1 MIRGETNEY
10 KFVDELQSMI
20 HHFTFSRKNYLLV
33 GPVNLPI
40 SIQHEEVLFKWRYA
54 SHCEGETKPTIE
66 SIVKMSTAQE
76 TFSSC
81 LLFGDFEMK
90 MPPLVRIHSVC
101 QTGDVFG
108 SLKCDCGPQLALS
121 LKKMTDYG
129 KGMLV
134 YIWPIKKGGQLG

>member
-1 MIRGETNEY
+1 MN

-20 HHFTFSRKNYLLV
+20 HHFTFQDKHYLLV

-40 SIQHEEVLFKWRYA
+40 SIQHEEVPFKWYA
-54 SHCEGETKPTIE
+54 FAPVERDTKPTIE
-66 SIVKMSTAQE
+66 SIVQMSTAQQ

-81 LLFGDFEMK
+81 LLFGDFENER
-90 MPPLVRIHSVC
+90 PPLVRIHSVC

-121 LKKMTDYG
+121 LKKITDYG

-134 YIWPIKKGGQLG
+134 YMANQEGGLLG